1 MSWTII
7 LIKGKNKRADTDYDH
22 EIKKTSSFL
31 SSICSSARNFYQLKL
46 LAAKYFFEAAA
57 LIVFDAAR
65 ILQTFINQQ

>member
-46 LAAKYFFEAAA
+46 LAAEYFFEAAA
-57 LIVFDAAR
+57 QSLM
-65 ILQTFINQQ
+65 LLGYSKLFINQQ